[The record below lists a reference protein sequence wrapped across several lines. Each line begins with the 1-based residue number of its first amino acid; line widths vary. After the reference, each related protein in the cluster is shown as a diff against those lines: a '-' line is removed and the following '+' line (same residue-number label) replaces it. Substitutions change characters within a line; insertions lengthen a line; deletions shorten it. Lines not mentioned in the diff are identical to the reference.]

1 MFLEMIIMNKLL
13 FSYNDI
19 LVEDSRLPVD
29 FGETQA
35 QKDLNQF
42 KENLIDVFNSDDDVF
57 EKRTREALAR
67 VESSDDRGMSKSQ
80 FLDELDS
87 W

>member
-1 MFLEMIIMNKLL
+1 MIVMNKLL
-13 FSYNDI
+13 FNYNDI
-19 LVEDSRLPVD
+19 LVEESRLPLD

-35 QKDLNQF
+35 QKDLNHF
-42 KENLIDVFNSDDDVF
+42 KENLIAVFNSDDDVF
-57 EKRTREALAR
+57 ERRTREALAR
-67 VESSDDRGMSKSQ
+67 VESSDDVGMSKSQ

>member
-1 MFLEMIIMNKLL
+1 MDKLL
-13 FSYNDI
+13 FNYNDI
-19 LVEDSRLPVD
+19 LVEESSLPLD

-42 KENLIDVFNSDDDVF
+42 KEDLIEVFNSDDDVF

-67 VESSDDRGMSKSQ
+67 VESSDDVGMSKNQ

>member
-1 MFLEMIIMNKLL
+1 MSKLL
-13 FSYNDI
+13 FNYDDI
-19 LVEDSRLPVD
+19 LVEESRLPLNFD
-29 FGETQA
+29 QTQA

-42 KENLIDVFNSDDDVF
+42 KENLIDAFNSDDAIF
-57 EKRTREALAR
+57 EKRTRDALAR
-67 VESSDDRGMSKSQ
+67 VESSDDEGMSKSQ

>member
-1 MFLEMIIMNKLL
+1 MNKLL
-13 FSYNDI
+13 FNYNDI
-19 LVEDSRLPVD
+19 LVEESQLPLD

-35 QKDLNQF
+35 QKDLEQF
-42 KENLIDVFNSDDDVF
+42 KENLIDAFNNDDDVF

-67 VESSDDRGMSKSQ
+67 VESSDNKGMSKSQ
-80 FLDELDS
+80 FLDELNS

>member
-1 MFLEMIIMNKLL
+1 MYKNDEEITNEVVFTRLL
-13 FSYNDI
+13 RAMDCF
-19 LVEDSRLPVD
+19 
-29 FGETQA
+29 
-35 QKDLNQF
+35 
-42 KENLIDVFNSDDDVF
+42 SDDDVF

>member
-1 MFLEMIIMNKLL
+1 MNKLL
-13 FSYNDI
+13 FNYDDI
-19 LVEDSRLPVD
+19 LVEESRLPLD
-29 FGETQA
+29 FGQTQA

-42 KENLIDVFNSDDDVF
+42 KENLIDAFNSDDAIF
-57 EKRTREALAR
+57 EKRTRDALAR
-67 VESSDDRGMSKSQ
+67 VESSDDEGMSKSQ

>member
-1 MFLEMIIMNKLL
+1 MSRLL
-13 FSYNDI
+13 FNHNDI
-19 LVEDSRLPVD
+19 LVEESSLPLD

-42 KENLIDVFNSDDDVF
+42 KEDLIEVFNSDDDVF

-67 VESSDDRGMSKSQ
+67 VESSDDVGMSKNQ